1 MLKKLLFIG
10 LLLTA
15 LQMQAQT
22 LYFPPLVGKT
32 WTTAEPSEFGW
43 CSSKVDSLYDYLDQK
58 NTKGFV
64 VLKDGK
70 IVLEKYFGNFNQDS
84 FWYWASA
91 GKTMTGLLVGIA
103 QQKGLLNI
111 NDTSSTY
118 LGKGFTS
125 LSEVQEN
132 QIKVV
137 HQLTMTT
144 GLDDVGFN
152 KDCTFDS
159 CLLYKAPAGTR
170 WAYHNAP
177 YTLLDKVVEE
187 ASGQTYQQFFNTEVR
202 NKTGILGI
210 WLKSEFNNVL
220 YSNVRSMARFGLLL
234 LNHCKWDQTEI
245 LTDTAYLRQ
254 MTNSSQ
260 SLNPSYGYLTW
271 LNGKGKMMAPG
282 SQIVFNTSLAP
293 NAPAD
298 MYAAMGKNGQLINVV
313 PSMNLVMVR
322 VGEAPGDNGEVP
334 ITFNNDIWFYL
345 NKVICNTSNSLVEQN
360 RVEGIQLYPNPA
372 SSELHI
378 LGYVPR
384 ESYAISLMNS
394 QGAVLQFGLNQTTIN
409 TSELSS
415 GCYFICIESSG
426 YKTYKKFVKN

>member
-10 LLLTA
+10 LLVTA
-15 LQMQAQT
+15 LQMKAQT

-32 WTTAEPSEFGW
+32 WTTAELNEFGW
-43 CSSKVDSLYDYLDQK
+43 CSGKVDSLYDYLDQK
-58 NTKGFV
+58 NTKGFI

-125 LSEVQEN
+125 LSEAQEN
-132 QIKVV
+132 QIKVW

-144 GLDDVGFN
+144 GLDDVGIN

-187 ASGQTYQQFFNTEVR
+187 ASGQTYQQFFNSEVR

-234 LNHCKWDQTEI
+234 LNHGKWDQTEI
-245 LTDTAYLRQ
+245 LKDTAYLRQ

-260 SLNPSYGYLTW
+260 SLNPSYGFLTW

-345 NKVICNTSNSLVEQN
+345 NKVICKTSNSLVEQN

-372 SSELHI
+372 TSELNI
-378 LGYVPR
+378 LGFVPG
-384 ESYAISLMNS
+384 EKYALSLMNS

-409 TSELSS
+409 TSELAS
-415 GCYFICIESSG
+415 GCYILCIESSG
-426 YKTYKKFVKN
+426 YKTFKKFVKN

>member
-1 MLKKLLFIG
+1 MLKKIYLCCLLFS
-10 LLLTA
+10 A
-15 LQMQAQT
+15 MQLHAQT

-32 WTTAEPSEFGW
+32 WTSANASEYGW
-43 CSSKVDSLYDYLDQK
+43 CSSKVDSLYDYLGQK

-91 GKTMTGLLVGIA
+91 GKTMTSFLVGIA
-103 QQKGLLNI
+103 QQKGLLSI
-111 NDTSSTY
+111 EDSSSKY

-125 LSEVQEN
+125 LSAVQEA
-132 QIKVV
+132 QIKVR
-137 HQLTMTT
+137 HQLSMTS
-144 GLDDVGFN
+144 GLDDNGVN

-159 CLLYKAPAGTR
+159 CLVYKAPVGTR

-187 ASGQTYQQFFNTEVR
+187 ASAQSYQQFFNTEVR
-202 NKTGILGI
+202 NKTGIVGI
-210 WLKSEFNNVL
+210 WLKSDFNNVL

-234 LNHCKWDQTEI
+234 LNHGKWDQTEI
-245 LTDTAYLRQ
+245 LKDTAYLRQ

-322 VGEAPGDNGEVP
+322 VGDVPGDNGEVP
-334 ITFNNDIWFYL
+334 ITFNNDIWLYL
-345 NKVICNTSNSLVEQN
+345 NKVICSTSNMLIEQN
-360 RVEGIQLYPNPA
+360 KLEGIELYPNPA
-372 SSELHI
+372 ATELNVLGFAPGEKFSVSI
-378 LGYVPR
+378 L
-384 ESYAISLMNS
+384 NS
-394 QGAVLQFGLNQTTIN
+394 QGTILQFGLNQSAIN
-409 TSELSS
+409 TSDLAS
-415 GCYFICIESSG
+415 GCYFLCIESSG

>member
-10 LLLTA
+10 LLVTA

-32 WTTAEPSEFGW
+32 WTTAELNEFGW
-43 CSSKVDSLYDYLDQK
+43 CSGKVDSLYDYLDQK
-58 NTKGFV
+58 NTKGFI

-91 GKTMTGLLVGIA
+91 GKTMTAFMVGIA

-118 LGKGFTS
+118 LGKSFTS
-125 LSEVQEN
+125 LSEAQED
-132 QIKVV
+132 QIKVW

-144 GLDDVGFN
+144 GLDDVGIN

-187 ASGQTYQQFFNTEVR
+187 ASGQTYQQFFNAEVR

-234 LNHCKWDQTEI
+234 LNHGKWDQTEI
-245 LTDTAYLRQ
+245 LKDTAYLRQ

-260 SLNPSYGYLTW
+260 SLNPSYGFLTW

-345 NKVICNTSNSLVEQN
+345 NKVICKTSNSLVEQN

-372 SSELHI
+372 TSELNI
-378 LGYVPR
+378 LGFVPG
-384 ESYAISLMNS
+384 EKYAISLMNS

-409 TSELSS
+409 TSELAS
-415 GCYFICIESSG
+415 GCYILCIESSG

>member
-1 MLKKLLFIG
+1 
-10 LLLTA
+10 
-15 LQMQAQT
+15 MQAQT

-32 WTTAEPSEFGW
+32 WTTAESSEYGW
-43 CSSKVDSLYDYLDQK
+43 CSSKVDSLYDYLGQK

-70 IVLEKYFGNFNQDS
+70 IVLEKYFGNFTQDS

-125 LSEVQEN
+125 LSEAQEN
-132 QIKVV
+132 QIKVW
-137 HQLTMTT
+137 HQLTMTS
-144 GLDDVGFN
+144 GLDDVGIN

-187 ASGQTYQQFFNTEVR
+187 ASGQTYQQFFNAEVR
-202 NKTGILGI
+202 NKTGIGGI

-234 LNHCKWDQTEI
+234 LNHGKWDQTEI
-245 LTDTAYLRQ
+245 LKDTAYLRQ

-322 VGEAPGDNGEVP
+322 VGDAPGDNGEVP
-334 ITFNNDIWFYL
+334 ITFNNEIWFYL
-345 NKVICNTSNSLVEQN
+345 NKVICKTSNSLVEQN
-360 RVEGIQLYPNPA
+360 RMEGIQLYPNPA

-384 ESYAISLMNS
+384 ENDAISLMNS
-394 QGAVLQFGLNQTTIN
+394 QGVVLQFGLNQTIN
-409 TSELSS
+409 ISELAS
-415 GCYFICIESSG
+415 GCYFLCIESSG